1 MKTLIQFLAAASVV
15 SNPLLTN
22 AKDINYA
29 RRVLDIWN
37 HDIKQL
43 NSNEVVSTARNY
55 STGDTHK
62 LYVNNEDCVY
72 VYVVRHNGKLKIA
85 SNDYRIT
92 QEFMDYI
99 NSDSRIFEKFIEKPN
114 IIMKKSHGPTSF
126 EIIPIHPDAGNNNLI
141 IPKNPVNMLQ
151 AYEIELHTKSITSV
165 ADSTTC
171 CATGT
176 CDNVIIP
183 GGSSGSAA
191 CQSCHS

>member
-22 AKDINYA
+22 AEDINYA
-29 RRVLDIWN
+29 RRILATWN
-37 HDIKQL
+37 HDIKKI
-43 NSNEVVSTARNY
+43 NNNEAVSTAHNS

-62 LYVNNEDCVY
+62 LYVNNDDCVY
-72 VYVVRHNGKLKIA
+72 VYVVKQNGKLKIT
-85 SNDYRIT
+85 SNDYRIP

-126 EIIPIHPDAGNNNLI
+126 EIIPILPNADRNDLI
-141 IPKNPVNMLQ
+141 IPKNPINMLQ

-176 CDNVIIP
+176 CDNVIIR
-183 GGSSGSAA
+183 GGSSGSAT